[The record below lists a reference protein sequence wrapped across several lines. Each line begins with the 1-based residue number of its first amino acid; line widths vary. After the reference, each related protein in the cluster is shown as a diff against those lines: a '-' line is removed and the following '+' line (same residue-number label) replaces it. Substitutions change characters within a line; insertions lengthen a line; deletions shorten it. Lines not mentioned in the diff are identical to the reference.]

1 MMTGKGYNMIR
12 LETDRLILRD
22 WSIDDK
28 YDLYEYAKSDLVGPN
43 AGWKPHKSLEES
55 QSIIEMFI
63 NDNDVFAIELK
74 ESKKVIGSIGIHK
87 KEPDEN
93 IKDKKQLEVGY
104 VLNPQYWGNG
114 YIPEAVERV
123 KIFCFK
129 DLDLDLLWCAH
140 YDFNNN
146 SKRVIEKCGFIYQF
160 TKEQR
165 LNLLDGRLVNT
176 RYYKIDNPFR

>member
-1 MMTGKGYNMIR
+1 MIR

-22 WSIDDK
+22 WSIDDR
-28 YDLYEYAKSDLVGPN
+28 YDLYEYAKSDMVGPN

-63 NDNDVFAIELK
+63 NDNDVYAVELK
-74 ESKKVIGSIGIHK
+74 ESKKVIGSIGIHQR
-87 KEPDEN
+87 EPDEN
-93 IKDKKQLEVGY
+93 IKDKKQLEIGF

-114 YIPEAVERV
+114 YVPEAVERV

-129 DLDLDLLWCAH
+129 DLDLDILWCGH
-140 YDFNNN
+140 FDLNHN

-160 TKEQR
+160 TKEQK
-165 LNLLDGRLVNT
+165 LNLLDGRLVKT
-176 RYYKIDNPFR
+176 LYYKIDNPFR